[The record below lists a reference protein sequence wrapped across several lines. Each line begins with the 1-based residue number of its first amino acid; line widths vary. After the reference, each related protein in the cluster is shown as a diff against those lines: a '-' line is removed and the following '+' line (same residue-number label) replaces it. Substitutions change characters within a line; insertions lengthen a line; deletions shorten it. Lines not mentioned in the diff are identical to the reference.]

1 MTQLKELL
9 EKEELEY
16 IEEVKEELNEETP
29 ANKKS
34 EKGSNAWIWVAAIVA
49 VVIILR

>member
-16 IEEVKEELNEETP
+16 IEEVKEELNEENSGKT
-29 ANKKS
+29 KS
-34 EKGSNAWIWVAAIVA
+34 QKGSNAWIWVAAIVA
-49 VVIILR
+49 AVIILR